1 MRSFISIWIVCLG
14 LGFAVFSTAQ
24 DKSTDNESSKQA
36 PTEETAK
43 SESKSQDT
51 EIVDAPFDIDEFF
64 KQGEENAK
72 NGSSCQKSP
81 DPIA

>member
-1 MRSFISIWIVCLG
+1 MRSFISIWVVCFG

-51 EIVDAPFDIDEFF
+51 EIVDEPFNIDEFF